1 MYSITLQDKY
11 NQSPK
16 FGRIAK
22 NILRFC
28 YLYVNKSLKNLYL
41 FPPSFVT
48 KTWIV
53 IKNLINITILEQFS
67 LKISGFALFWF
78 VIGSKFSPHS
88 LNQWELKP
96 VPCSPK
102 LHKSPISLL
111 PCLWSAG
118 SRQARK
124 AMNSV
129 E

>member
-28 YLYVNKSLKNLYL
+28 YLYVNKSLKNLCL

-53 IKNLINITILEQFS
+53 IKNLINITILEQFL
-67 LKISGFALFWF
+67 LKIWF
-78 VIGSKFSPHS
+78 CTFLICDWFKIFSPLS
-88 LNQWELKP
+88 QPMRIKTRA
-96 VPCSPK
+96 
-102 LHKSPISLL
+102 LL
-111 PCLWSAG
+111 TEIA
-118 SRQARK
+118 
-124 AMNSV
+124 
-129 E
+129 